1 MCTDKANI
9 HEFGSEFYCRHQTVF
24 ISFNIK
30 DIPLIIY
37 VIYGYTI
44 LSGLARYP
52 DAWSRIFSKWISR
65 SLSWYKCN
73 NYNIYNKIIY
83 LIITLFAY
91 ALRKDGYSQIKK
103 QGREGP

>member
-37 VIYGYTI
+37 VIYVNEFQPALMVLIYHSFRACS
-44 LSGLARYP
+44 LSGCLVQNFFKVDIA
-52 DAWSRIFSKWISR
+52 
-65 SLSWYKCN
+65 
-73 NYNIYNKIIY
+73 
-83 LIITLFAY
+83 ITLMV
-91 ALRKDGYSQIKK
+91 QM
-103 QGREGP
+103 

>member
-37 VIYGYTI
+37 VIYGIGI
-44 LSGLARYP
+44 LSH
-52 DAWSRIFSKWISR
+52 IVK
-65 SLSWYKCN
+65 
-73 NYNIYNKIIY
+73 
-83 LIITLFAY
+83 
-91 ALRKDGYSQIKK
+91 
-103 QGREGP
+103 